1 MYKVEIATK
10 CKMMKESADLAI
22 KRAENIEGS
31 NLQILSLKD
40 DILAQV
46 EEMLLK

>member
-1 MYKVEIATK
+1 MHRFEIATK
-10 CKMMKESADLAI
+10 CKMMKESADIAI

-31 NLQILSLKD
+31 NLKILSLKD

-46 EEMLLK
+46 EVMI

>member
-1 MYKVEIATK
+1 MHRFEIATK
-10 CKMMKESADLAI
+10 CKMMKESADVAI

-31 NLQILSLKD
+31 NLKILSLKD

-46 EEMLLK
+46 EVMI